1 MTEENKIPDEEQANN
16 TPEEIQP
23 EIESDTAAEKSAD
36 QQQSQDGKEGD
47 PKIILDHLEKEHAED
62 QAAETDTSS
71 QESLASEETET
82 VAPEEASKE
91 SPAGEVTETV
101 TLQETPEETP
111 ATQEPGA
118 AASEEASEKSP
129 AEEETETLTLT
140 DTFEETPADQKTTDI
155 VDQGQEDSS
164 IPSDQ
169 EERPSEEGVVQIDEE
184 SSSMETPQGDETQ
197 ELITETMQ
205 KLDNLI
211 DKINKGIEFTE
222 SSE

>member
-1 MTEENKIPDEEQANN
+1 M
-16 TPEEIQP
+16 
-23 EIESDTAAEKSAD
+23 
-36 QQQSQDGKEGD
+36 
-47 PKIILDHLEKEHAED
+47 
-62 QAAETDTSS
+62 
-71 QESLASEETET
+71 
-82 VAPEEASKE
+82 
-91 SPAGEVTETV
+91 
-101 TLQETPEETP
+101 
-111 ATQEPGA
+111 
-118 AASEEASEKSP
+118 
-129 AEEETETLTLT
+129 TLT
-140 DTFEETPADQKTTDI
+140 DTFEETSADQKTTDI